1 MVEVYNESVYD
12 LLVSPE
18 EGHEKLQLQKKGN
31 DVIAI
36 VSTTYLYSN
45 IINLIRQGILV
56 IGGGHCVIIIFI
68 GSNGDRSSQY
78 GGCDDG
84 VQ

>member
-31 DVIAI
+31 DVIVP
-36 VSTTYLYSN
+36 VS
-45 IINLIRQGILV
+45 IV
-56 IGGGHCVIIIFI
+56 IGCVKCIILLVVCIRLEPLQKNNYYYINCTNFLT
-68 GSNGDRSSQY
+68 
-78 GGCDDG
+78 CK
-84 VQ
+84 V

>member
-31 DVIAI
+31 DVIVP
-36 VSTTYLYSN
+36 VSS
-45 IINLIRQGILV
+45 V
-56 IGGGHCVIIIFI
+56 ICM
-68 GSNGDRSSQY
+68 GDRL
-78 GGCDDG
+78 G
-84 VQ
+84 VYRKRGEGVGSAQVQDY

>member
-31 DVIAI
+31 DVIVPVSI
-36 VSTTYLYSN
+36 VIGCVYQKALQKKN
-45 IINLIRQGILV
+45 II
-56 IGGGHCVIIIFI
+56 III
-68 GSNGDRSSQY
+68 SNFSNFLYNVVHDSYKIFR
-78 GGCDDG
+78 CK
-84 VQ
+84 V